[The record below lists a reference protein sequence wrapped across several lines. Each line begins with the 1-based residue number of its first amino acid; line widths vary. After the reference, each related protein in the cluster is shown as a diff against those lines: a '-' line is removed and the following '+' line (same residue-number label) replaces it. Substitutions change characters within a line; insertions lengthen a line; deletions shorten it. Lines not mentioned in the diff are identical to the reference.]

1 MASGSGTGS
10 SARVGV
16 VTVSYGSEAVL
27 PAMLDSIRTATSGPV
42 EVVVVDNQPAGAV
55 VRDLAR
61 KSGARYLARPDNP
74 GYGGAMNAGAA
85 LLGDSVDWVLIANP
99 DLVLAPGS
107 IDALVKRGSSDPAI
121 GSVGPL
127 VREPDGMV
135 YPSARAV
142 PSLRN
147 GVGHA
152 LFVNLWPNNPWTAN
166 YLDDNETS
174 PTLKD
179 AGWLSGSCVLVRR
192 TAFDRLGGFDERY
205 FMYFEDVDLGF
216 RLGKNGYRNVYDPA
230 AEVTH
235 TGAHATGRESAAMVR
250 AHHASARLF
259 LQRKY
264 PGVIL
269 WPVRVVLAVGLRL
282 RSDLLTRRLRLAG
295 ADGARASEGIS
306 GG

>member
-1 MASGSGTGS
+1 MASGSSRGS

-27 PAMLDSIRTATSGPV
+27 PAMLDSIRAATVAPV
-42 EVVVVDNQPAGAV
+42 EIVVVDNQPAGSTI
-55 VRDLAR
+55 RELAEGA
-61 KSGARYLARPDNP
+61 GARYIARPDNP

-85 LLGDSVDWVLIANP
+85 LLGDSVEWVLIANP
-99 DLVLAPGS
+99 DLILAPGS
-107 IDALVKRGSSDPAI
+107 VDTLVERGETDLAI

-127 VREPDGMV
+127 VREPDGTV

-166 YLDDNETS
+166 YLDDDSS
-174 PTLKD
+174 PALKD

-192 TAFDRLGGFDERY
+192 AAFDRLSGFDERY

-235 TGAHATGRESAAMVR
+235 TGAHATGRESAAMID

-269 WPVRVVLAVGLRL
+269 WPVRVVLAIGLRL
-282 RSDLLTRRLRLAG
+282 RSSLLTRRLKRAG
-295 ADGARASEGIS
+295 ADADGQF
-306 GG
+306 